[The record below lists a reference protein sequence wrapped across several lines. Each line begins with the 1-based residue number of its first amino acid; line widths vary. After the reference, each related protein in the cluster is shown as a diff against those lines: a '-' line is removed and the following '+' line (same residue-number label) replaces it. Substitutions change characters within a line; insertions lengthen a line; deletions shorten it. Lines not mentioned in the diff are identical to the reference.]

1 MKKISL
7 AALAIVAIGCFSNA
21 SAQDVQV
28 SPTNR
33 TIAVTAS
40 ETLRLDPDLTIAH
53 VGYHNYGP
61 TKEATYTENV
71 RAAEKITKALF
82 AAGVPK
88 ESLETEALLLSL
100 VDYGNCDLSSAEMKN
115 QKFEALQTWQIRL
128 PVPDAQKIV
137 DVAVAAGATDVNP
150 VQWVMADVHAPEAKA
165 SSAALAKARIAA
177 EQIAN
182 QMAVKL
188 GALSYVTNGQPL
200 DMDFTVRSRY
210 LQTVEVT
217 GEAQPSLILYP
228 HKVEKT
234 GTVSAVFAIE

>member
-7 AALAIVAIGCFSNA
+7 AALAILAIGFSFNA

-28 SPTNR
+28 STTNR

-40 ETLRLDPDLTIAH
+40 ETLRVDPDLAIAH

-61 TKEATYTENV
+61 TKEAAYAENV

-88 ESLETEALLLSL
+88 EALETEALQLSL
-100 VDYGNCDLSSAEMKN
+100 VDFRNCDLSADEKKT
-115 QKFEALQTWQIRL
+115 QKFEAQQTWEIRL
-128 PVPDAQKIV
+128 AVPDAQKIV
-137 DVAVAAGATDVNP
+137 DVAVAAGATDVNA
-150 VQWVMADVHAPEAKA
+150 VQWVMADIRALEAKA
-165 SSAALAKARIAA
+165 SSTALAKTRVLA

-182 QMAVKL
+182 QMGVKL
-188 GALSYVTNGQPL
+188 GALLYVTNGQPQ
-200 DMDFTVRSRY
+200 DMEFVGRNRY
-210 LQTVEVT
+210 AQSVTVT
-217 GEAQPSLILYP
+217 GALQPSLVLFP
-228 HKVEKT
+228 QKVEKT

>member
-7 AALAIVAIGCFSNA
+7 AALAIVAIGYFSNA

-40 ETLRLDPDLTIAH
+40 ETLRLDPDLAIAH

-61 TKEATYTENV
+61 TKEATYAENV

-82 AAGVPK
+82 AAAVPK
-88 ESLETEALLLSL
+88 ELLETEALLLSL
-100 VDYGNCDLSSAEMKN
+100 VDYRNWDLSSAEKKN

-150 VQWVMADVHAPEAKA
+150 VQWVMADVHALEAKA

-182 QMAVKL
+182 QMTVKR
-188 GALSYVTNGQPL
+188 GALLYVTNGQPQ
-200 DMDFTVRSRY
+200 DMDFTVRSR
-210 LQTVEVT
+210 
-217 GEAQPSLILYP
+217 
-228 HKVEKT
+228 
-234 GTVSAVFAIE
+234 

>member
-7 AALAIVAIGCFSNA
+7 AALAIVAIGYFSNA

-40 ETLRLDPDLTIAH
+40 ETLRLDPDLAIAH

-61 TKEATYTENV
+61 TKEATYAENV

-82 AAGVPK
+82 AAAVPK
-88 ESLETEALLLSL
+88 ELLETEALLLSL
-100 VDYGNCDLSSAEMKN
+100 VDYRNWDLSSAEKKN

-137 DVAVAAGATDVNP
+137 AVAVAAGATDVNP
-150 VQWVMADVHAPEAKA
+150 VQWVMADVHALEAKA

-182 QMAVKL
+182 QMTVKR
-188 GALSYVTNGQPL
+188 GALLYVTNGQPQ
-200 DMDFTVRSRY
+200 DMDFTVRSR
-210 LQTVEVT
+210 
-217 GEAQPSLILYP
+217 
-228 HKVEKT
+228 
-234 GTVSAVFAIE
+234 